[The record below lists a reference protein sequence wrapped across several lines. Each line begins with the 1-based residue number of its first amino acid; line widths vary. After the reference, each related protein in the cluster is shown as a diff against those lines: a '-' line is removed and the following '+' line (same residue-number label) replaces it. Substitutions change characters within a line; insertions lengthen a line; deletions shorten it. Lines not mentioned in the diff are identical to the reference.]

1 MRFIRLLGFM
11 MVVVS
16 VWFAGG
22 SFAQDD
28 QGNPNDPALNERANA
43 CFAGGSLEG
52 KCHTTDAD
60 ANGVIDDLDVA
71 FMWWCGWYIIRAE
84 QGLLRAEDTPEGC
97 YFEPAPVAT
106 GCPEFPVFIARTTD
120 DIFDLLLMIA
130 LELEAL
136 GFDLAG
142 DDFIFDE
149 AIFFRYFSLTL
160 VNDNTVL
167 ISRVDEISGC
177 IRWQYVLS
185 DAFFESGP
193 FE

>member
-1 MRFIRLLGFM
+1 MRFIRPLSFLTILLSLWLAG
-11 MVVVS
+11 VS
-16 VWFAGG
+16 L
-22 SFAQDD
+22 AQDD
-28 QGNPNDPALNERANA
+28 QGNPNDPTVNERANA

-106 GCPEFPVFIARTTD
+106 GCPDFPVFIARTEV
-120 DIFDLLLMIA
+120 DIFNLLFMIA
-130 LELEAL
+130 DELEAL
-136 GFDLAG
+136 GFDIEG

-149 AIFFRYFSLTL
+149 ALFFRYFSIAFEG
-160 VNDNTVL
+160 VATVI
-167 ISRVDEISGC
+167 ISRVDEVTGC

-185 DAFFESGP
+185 DEFLTP
-193 FE
+193 RD